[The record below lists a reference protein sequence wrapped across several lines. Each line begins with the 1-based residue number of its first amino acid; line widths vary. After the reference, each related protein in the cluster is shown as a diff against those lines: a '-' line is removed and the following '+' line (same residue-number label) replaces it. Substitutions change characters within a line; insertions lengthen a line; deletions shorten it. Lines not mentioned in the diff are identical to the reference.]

1 MLRSA
6 VSPGKH
12 TFPFLLK
19 ASANLGSPSLSKQIH
34 DHVIKY
40 GLELD
45 QYVTNGLMHSYAC
58 SGMVFDARN
67 VFDGTTERNSMIWT
81 TMVSGYARNGFA
93 DEAIGLFEEM
103 VGLGV
108 ELCGATL
115 ASVLSACAR
124 SGGLE
129 TGRRVHGIVKEKGV
143 EVGVILGTALVDMY
157 AKNGAIL
164 EAREVFVGMPGRN
177 VATWNAMICGLAHH
191 GHSEGAMS
199 LFRELER
206 LVKST
211 DEVCPNDITFTGVL
225 TACCHAGWVE
235 LGREIFF
242 SMEERYGVE
251 PKVEHYGCMVDLLGR
266 SGRLEEAEELVRGM
280 KWEADIV
287 VWGALLTACRSFG
300 RIEIAERV
308 VQEMLRLDPENHSVY
323 VVLSNMYAEVGRW
336 DDVERFRSVMK
347 DDGLKKIPGW
357 SSVDGHG

>member
-1 MLRSA
+1 MSKTPFGLSHLADRCTSLRQLSQVHAQMLVTARIPSDNYAASRLLSFYATNGHLPLALSLFSLTPSPNSFFFNTLIRASSSSASSAFALYSRMLRSA

-45 QYVTNGLMHSYAC
+45 RYVTNGLTHSYAC
-58 SGMVFDARN
+58 SGMVVDARK

-81 TMVSGYARNGFA
+81 TMVSGYARNGLA

-108 ELCGATL
+108 ELCGATM

-157 AKNGAIL
+157 AKNGAIF
-164 EAREVFVGMPGRN
+164 EAREVFVGMPERN

-191 GHSEGAMS
+191 GHSEGAVC

-211 DEVCPNDITFTGVL
+211 
-225 TACCHAGWVE
+225 
-235 LGREIFF
+235 R
-242 SMEERYGVE
+242 
-251 PKVEHYGCMVDLLGR
+251 
-266 SGRLEEAEELVRGM
+266 
-280 KWEADIV
+280 
-287 VWGALLTACRSFG
+287 
-300 RIEIAERV
+300 
-308 VQEMLRLDPENHSVY
+308 
-323 VVLSNMYAEVGRW
+323 
-336 DDVERFRSVMK
+336 RSV
-347 DDGLKKIPGW
+347 
-357 SSVDGHG
+357 SE